1 MKNVLIIS
9 GHPDLST
16 SVANAT
22 ILDEVA
28 KALPDAEI
36 RRLDSLYPD
45 YRFDIT
51 AEQAALLQADVVV
64 LQFPFSWYSMPG
76 LLKLW
81 LDKIFQHG
89 FSHGSKGKLGGNK
102 LLFSFTT
109 GAPAVAYQKDGPM
122 QHTVEDYFPAFETTA
137 TLCNLDFVEPI
148 YTCGISYTARDDA
161 AAINAQKEQAREHA
175 ARLIAKIKEIAV

>member
-45 YRFDIT
+45 YRFDIA

-64 LQFPFSWYSMPG
+64 LQFPLSWYSMPG

-81 LDKIFQHG
+81 LDKIFPHG
-89 FSHGSKGKLGGNK
+89 FSHGRKGKLGGK
-102 LLFSFTT
+102 KQLFSFTT
-109 GAPAVAYQKDGPM
+109 GAPAVAYQKDGSM
-122 QHTVEDYFPAFETTA
+122 KHTVEDYFPAFETTA

>member
-89 FSHGSKGKLGGNK
+89 FSHGSKGKLGGKK

-109 GAPAVAYQKDGPM
+109 GAPAIAYQKDGPM

>member
-22 ILDEVA
+22 ILEEVE
-28 KALPDAEI
+28 KALPQAEI
-36 RRLDSLYPD
+36 RRLDTLYPD
-45 YRFDIT
+45 YRFDVA
-51 AEQAALLQADVVV
+51 AEQAALLKADVIV

-81 LDKIFQHG
+81 LDKIFPHG
-89 FSHGSKGKLGGNK
+89 FSHGRKGKLGGK
-102 LLFSFTT
+102 KQLFSFTT
-109 GAPAVAYQKDGPM
+109 GAPAVAYQKDGSM
-122 QHTVEDYFPAFETTA
+122 KHTVEDYFPAFETTA
-137 TLCNLDFVEPI
+137 ILCNLDFVEPI

>member
-45 YRFDIT
+45 YRFGIA

-64 LQFPFSWYSMPG
+64 LQFPLSWYSMPG

-81 LDKIFQHG
+81 LDKIFPHG
-89 FSHGSKGKLGGNK
+89 RKGKLGGK
-102 LLFSFTT
+102 KQLFSFTT
-109 GAPAVAYQKDGPM
+109 GAPAVAYQKDGSM
-122 QHTVEDYFPAFETTA
+122 KHTVEDYFPAFETTA

>member
-9 GHPDLST
+9 SHPDLST

-45 YRFDIT
+45 YRFDIA

-81 LDKIFQHG
+81 LDKIFPHG
-89 FSHGSKGKLGGNK
+89 FSHGSKGKLGGKK

-109 GAPAVAYQKDGPM
+109 GAPAVAYQKDGSM
-122 QHTVEDYFPAFETTA
+122 KHTVEDYFPAFETTA
-137 TLCNLDFVEPI
+137 TLCNLDFVKPI

>member
-45 YRFDIT
+45 YRFDIA

-89 FSHGSKGKLGGNK
+89 FSHGSKGKLGGKK

-109 GAPAVAYQKDGPM
+109 GAPAVAYQKDGSM
-122 QHTVEDYFPAFETTA
+122 KHTVEDYFPAFASTA
-137 TLCNLDFVEPI
+137 ALCNLDFVPPI
-148 YTCGISYTARDDA
+148 YTCGLSYTARDDDD
-161 AAINAQKEQAREHA
+161 AINAQKEQAREHA

>member
-45 YRFDIT
+45 YRFDIA

-64 LQFPFSWYSMPG
+64 LQFPLSWYSMPG

-89 FSHGSKGKLGGNK
+89 FSHGSKGKLGGKK

-109 GAPAVAYQKDGPM
+109 GAPAVAYQKDGSM
-122 QHTVEDYFPAFETTA
+122 KHTVEDYFPAFETTA
-137 TLCNLDFVEPI
+137 TLCNLNFVEPI

>member
-89 FSHGSKGKLGGNK
+89 FSHGSKGKLGGKK